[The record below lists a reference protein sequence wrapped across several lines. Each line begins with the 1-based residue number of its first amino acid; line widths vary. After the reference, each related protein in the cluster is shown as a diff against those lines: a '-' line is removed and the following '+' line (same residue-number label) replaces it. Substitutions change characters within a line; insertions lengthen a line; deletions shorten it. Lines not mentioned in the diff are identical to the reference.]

1 MKQHVFFC
9 CVRLQ
14 QGLNG
19 QESTCLNKEDD
30 ACVSIALTLDA
41 KPIDFGRQTQ

>member
-1 MKQHVFFC
+1 MFFY

-14 QGLNG
+14 WGMNG

-30 ACVSIALTLDA
+30 VCISIALTLDA
-41 KPIDFGRQTQ
+41 KLIDFGRQTQ

>member
-1 MKQHVFFC
+1 MFFY

-14 QGLNG
+14 WEMNG

-30 ACVSIALTLDA
+30 VCISIALTLDA
-41 KPIDFGRQTQ
+41 KLIDFGRQTQ